1 MQSPPQGERATEQG
15 ARSDGRLAENIVYFA
30 RALRAAGIPVGP
42 GAVLDALEAVKAA
55 GVGTRDDFYWTLHAV
70 FVKRHEHSLL
80 FDQAFR
86 IFFRRRGYIDQLMA
100 MMLPQAPNTPRAPE
114 AGATRVHEALFSGL
128 DDKLK
133 KEREIELDARMTVSD
148 REVLQKKDFAQMT
161 SAEIAAAK
169 EAMRRLVLPL
179 AEVRTRRLAPHPR
192 GHLIDVR
199 RTLRASFKGG
209 GDFID
214 LRFIG
219 PKSKPPPI
227 VALLDISGSMSQ
239 YSRLFLHFLHGL
251 TDARK
256 RVATFLFGTRLTNVT
271 RALRAR
277 DPDDAL
283 AACSAS
289 VPDWSG
295 GTRIASS
302 LHVFNKLWARRV
314 LTQGAIV
321 LLITDGLERDADDT
335 LAFEIDRLHRSCR
348 RLVWLNP
355 LLRFE
360 GFEARARGI
369 KTMLPRVDEFRPI
382 HSLEF
387 DGGARRCAPAR
398 QPLRRPEGMDAQ
410 GRVTA
415 YIRENIAGRPGRTP
429 YSPFASRK
437 NGDEP
442 MLSTD
447 SDILK
452 AAEDWRKEGRAV
464 ALATVVETWG
474 SAPRPVGSN
483 LVIDQQG
490 NFLGS
495 VSGGCVEGAV
505 VTEALDVIDSGK
517 PKMLEFGVAD
527 ETAWKVGLSCGGTI
541 RVFVEKVE

>member
-1 MQSPPQGERATEQG
+1 MAESN
-15 ARSDGRLAENIVYFA
+15 GRLAENVLYFA

-42 GAVLDALEAVKAA
+42 GAVLDALEALKTA
-55 GVGTRDDFYWTLHAV
+55 GVGTREDFYWTLHAV
-70 FVKRHEHSLL
+70 FVKRHEHTIL

-86 IFFRRRGYIDQLMA
+86 IFFRRRGYIDQLIA
-100 MMLPQAPNTPRAPE
+100 MMMPQAPAAAPQAPQ
-114 AGATRVHEALFSGL
+114 AGATRVHEALYSGL

-133 KEREIELDARMTVSD
+133 KEREIELDARLTVSD

-169 EAMRRLVLPL
+169 EAMKRLVMPL
-179 AEVRTRRLAPHPR
+179 AEVRTRRLAPHMR
-192 GHLIDVR
+192 GHLIDIR
-199 RTLRASFKGG
+199 RTLRASMKGG

-219 PKSKPPPI
+219 PKTKPPPI

-239 YSRLFLHFLHGL
+239 YSRVFLHFLHAL

-256 RVATFLFGTRLTNVT
+256 RVSTFLFGTRLTNVT
-271 RALRAR
+271 RALRER

-283 AACSAS
+283 ASCSAA

-302 LHVFNKLWARRV
+302 LRAFNKLWARRV

-348 RLVWLNP
+348 RLIWLNP

-382 HSLEF
+382 HNLESMAELVAALTK
-387 DGGARRCAPAR
+387 GG
-398 QPLRRPEGMDAQ
+398 
-410 GRVTA
+410 
-415 YIRENIAGRPGRTP
+415 
-429 YSPFASRK
+429 
-437 NGDEP
+437 
-442 MLSTD
+442 
-447 SDILK
+447 
-452 AAEDWRKEGRAV
+452 
-464 ALATVVETWG
+464 G
-474 SAPRPVGSN
+474 SA
-483 LVIDQQG
+483 D
-490 NFLGS
+490 
-495 VSGGCVEGAV
+495 
-505 VTEALDVIDSGK
+505 
-517 PKMLEFGVAD
+517 PKAWMQKVA
-527 ETAWKVGLSCGGTI
+527 
-541 RVFVEKVE
+541 